1 MAEPVALI
9 IPALN
14 EEQSIPA
21 LLDDLAKVA
30 TRDGLALAQVIVV
43 DNGST
48 DGTAE
53 VARAPRNFGRVQV
66 VAEPRRGYGR
76 ACLAGLAAVEPQIC
90 IVAFMDA
97 DGSDDP
103 ADLARLVAPIEHD
116 EADLVIGSRVL
127 GEGEAGALT
136 PHQRFG
142 NRLAT
147 FLLRVLHGARYTDL
161 GPFRAIRREALERL
175 AMRDTNFGWTIEM
188 QIKAAQQC
196 IRVQEIA
203 VRYRRRRGGKS
214 KVSGSVRGSLL
225 AGTKILWTILRYRFS
240 T

>member
-14 EEQSIPA
+14 EEQSVPA

-30 TRDGLALAQVIVV
+30 MRDGLALAQVIVV

-53 VARAPRNFGRVQV
+53 AARAPRNFGRVQV

-103 ADLARLVAPIEHD
+103 ADLARLVAPIERD

-127 GEGEAGALT
+127 GEREAGALT

-147 FLLRVLHGARYTDL
+147 FLLRVFYGARYTDL

-188 QIKAAQQC
+188 QIKAAQHC
-196 IRVQEIA
+196 IRTQEIA
-203 VRYRRRRGGKS
+203 VRCRRRRGGKS

-225 AGTKILWTILRYRFS
+225 AGTKILWTILRCRFS